1 MKNMGLSFEIPNKYG
16 TYLFEIIKPLPYAEF
31 QWLIDDDEIYKIING
46 EFLDEG
52 LFHNTDNVITGNEL
66 YKIATSCSQYLIFVT
81 LRAFNKNENIVP
93 VKNYQEFLDS
103 DCQIILGVYDCSYVM
118 LWCKN
123 NSLISMMFNYIQEKG
138 FDNLQYIT
146 EDELIEGKYRIV

>member
-16 TYLFEIIKPLPYAEF
+16 TYLSEILNPLPYTEF
-31 QWLIDDDEIYKIING
+31 QWLIEDDEIYKIING

-52 LFHNTDNVITGNEL
+52 LFHNTNNVITGNEL

-81 LRAFNKNENIVP
+81 LRAFNKKENIVP
-93 VKNYQEFLDS
+93 VGNYQEFLDS

-118 LWCKN
+118 LWFKN
-123 NSLISMMFNYIQEKG
+123 TSLTSLMFNYIQKKG
-138 FDNLQYIT
+138 FNNLKYIT
-146 EDELIEGKYRIV
+146 EYELIKGKYRIV

>member
-16 TYLFEIIKPLPYAEF
+16 TYLSEILKPLPYTEF

-66 YKIATSCSQYLIFVT
+66 YEIATSCTEYLIFLT
-81 LRAFNKNENIVP
+81 LRAFNKNATIVP
-93 VKNYQEFLDS
+93 VRNYQEFLNS
-103 DCQIILGVYDCSYVM
+103 DCQIVLGINDSSFVM
-118 LWCKN
+118 LWFKD
-123 NSLISMMFNYIQEKG
+123 NSLVSKMFNYVEEIG

-146 EDELIEGKYRIV
+146 EAELIEGKYRII